1 MIMIIQIPLNMLVIG
16 YIQTIRSGKKCS
28 SCSLQDPVKTVE
40 ETVARKGSEVARNS
54 EQKIITTAADLTS
67 ILPPPPP
74 PIPPRPATRSPPL
87 PPRLPSFTEYF
98 SMQSGGGGVFGT
110 KA

>member
-1 MIMIIQIPLNMLVIG
+1 MVKTA
-16 YIQTIRSGKKCS
+16 YVEDQTMTNVKLS
-28 SCSLQDPVKTVE
+28 SSFFQEPVKTVE
-40 ETVARKGSEVARNS
+40 ETVARKGPDVQRNS
-54 EQKIITTAADLTS
+54 EQKIVTTAADLTS
-67 ILPPPPP
+67 ILPSPPP

-98 SMQSGGGGVFGT
+98 TMQSGGGAGFGT

>member
-1 MIMIIQIPLNMLVIG
+1 MVKTA
-16 YIQTIRSGKKCS
+16 YVEDQTMTNVKLS
-28 SCSLQDPVKTVE
+28 SYFFQEPVKTVE
-40 ETVARKGSEVARNS
+40 ETVARKGPDVQRNS
-54 EQKIITTAADLTS
+54 EQKIVTTAADLTS
-67 ILPPPPP
+67 ILPSPPP

-98 SMQSGGGGVFGT
+98 TMQSGGGAGFGT